1 MNNETSV
8 FGFKGHEIRTMMIDS
23 EPWFIAG
30 DLCAALGLPTGSG
43 SGRWLLGHGPI
54 QKKPVF
60 RKSNPELFSNSKSQS
75 ATLISK
81 DSLYKILRRSSSPEA
96 KPLLNWIRRVVM
108 PAIKIAQASTA
119 AAEAVS
125 TSTPT
130 DDELILK
137 VVEVMTRRVDRLSA
151 EKAKAQAVIDLLLSC
166 ASIAE

>member
-1 MNNETSV
+1 
-8 FGFKGHEIRTMMIDS
+8 
-23 EPWFIAG
+23 
-30 DLCAALGLPTGSG
+30 
-43 SGRWLLGHGPI
+43 
-54 QKKPVF
+54 
-60 RKSNPELFSNSKSQS
+60 
-75 ATLISK
+75 
-81 DSLYKILRRSSSPEA
+81 
-96 KPLLNWIRRVVM
+96 M